1 MRKRSALAYI
11 FCVTE
16 FVRLF
21 SVIHSAFYTFSPIIS
36 LQPFATYT
44 NTHKLPQFVQDFAV
58 IFVRCGVELLQHYV
72 QIVLP

>member
-1 MRKRSALAYI
+1 MRKRSAFAYI

-21 SVIHSAFYTFSPIIS
+21 PVIHSAFYTFFPMIS

-44 NTHKLPQFVQDFAV
+44 NPHKLPQFTQDFAV

>member
-1 MRKRSALAYI
+1 MRKRSALTYI

-21 SVIHSAFYTFSPIIS
+21 SVIHSAFLHVFPYNFVVTVCNIYKYAQIAS
-36 LQPFATYT
+36 
-44 NTHKLPQFVQDFAV
+44 FVQDFAV